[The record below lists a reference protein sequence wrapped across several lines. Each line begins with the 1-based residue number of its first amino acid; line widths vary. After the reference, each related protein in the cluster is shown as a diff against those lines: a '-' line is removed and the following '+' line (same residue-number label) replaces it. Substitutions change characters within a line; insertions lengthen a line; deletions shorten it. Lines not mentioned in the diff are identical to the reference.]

1 MATTGF
7 KPVHGKIGRSLAY
20 NKKAEKI
27 TDFKSNGTG
36 SSVPAD
42 DAQGSKPAGQLL
54 ISGINCS
61 TQFAQKEME
70 AVEKRFGSR
79 GNVTAYQAWQSFVKG
94 EVKPDLAHKIGV
106 ETARRM
112 WGDQYQVIVT
122 THLNTDHI
130 HNHFLVNAYSFC
142 DGSKFPNKRADHLKL
157 AEISDDICKW
167 KGLSVPEGKI
177 LVKRQSQGA
186 YYKDKREEPELIRN
200 VKKDTEYCIQHSAS
214 WYELCSLLGEKGYG
228 IWGWD
233 SMEIKSKDG
242 DFTIPVEKL
251 GISNESII
259 SLFEQNSV
267 PARLEHYA
275 HPPAM
280 NKRGV
285 LLQIL
290 KNEENHRSE
299 KNAPGEKTWERF
311 SPETDPYKKLF
322 ELTHRESEPENRGEI
337 TPGVVFSIYE
347 NLEELTRESR
357 DEITSP
363 RLRHLLTD
371 EKRKDDHQFLKENG
385 FYHAADLKRDI
396 GDLQLRIKDLRR
408 QKKRLYDRIRRSK
421 DPKRIAEYEEQ
432 RKELDREL
440 EPKQNRMKR
449 EKKILNSMPR
459 LYGSLEKE
467 VFHEQEYLSRM
478 RNRSRQRGRDF
489 ER

>member
-20 NKKAEKI
+20 DKKTEKI

-42 DAQGSKPAGQLL
+42 DAQGSKPAGQRL

-61 TQFAQKEME
+61 TQFAQEEME
-70 AVEKRFGSR
+70 AVEKRFGRR

-157 AEISDDICKW
+157 AEISDDICQW

-186 YYKDKREEPELIRN
+186 YHKDKREEPELIRN

-214 WYELCSLLGEKGYG
+214 WDELCSLLGEKGYE

-242 DFTIPVEKL
+242 DFTVPVEKL

-267 PARLEHYA
+267 LAGLEYNA
-275 HPPAM
+275 HPPQM
-280 NKRGV
+280 NKQCV

-290 KNEENHRSE
+290 RNEEDQKIQMH
-299 KNAPGEKTWERF
+299 APGETALERLY
-311 SPETDPYKKLF
+311 PETNPYRKLYQM
-322 ELTHRESEPENRGEI
+322 THLESEPGSRGEI
-337 TPGVVFSIYE
+337 TPGAVFSIYE
-347 NLEELTRESR
+347 NLEEMTRESR

-396 GDLQLRIKDLRR
+396 GYLQSQMKELRR

-440 EPKQNRMKR
+440 ASIQDRVKR
-449 EKKILNSMPR
+449 EKKILNSLPR
-459 LYGSLEKE
+459 LYGLLEKE

-478 RNRSRQRGRDF
+478 RNRSRQRGRDR